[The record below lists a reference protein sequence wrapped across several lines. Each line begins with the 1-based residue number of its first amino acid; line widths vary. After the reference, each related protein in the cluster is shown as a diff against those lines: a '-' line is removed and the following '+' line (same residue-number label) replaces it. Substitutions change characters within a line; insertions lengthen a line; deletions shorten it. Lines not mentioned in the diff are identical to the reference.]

1 MDADAGHW
9 RKLLLQGYFAW
20 QPDVVLIRKE
30 KVAGAVF
37 SVLEKQ
43 FHESL
48 TGTNVL
54 QTAPA
59 GVS

>member
-1 MDADAGHW
+1 VAWTLMHHW
-9 RKLLLQGYFAW
+9 RKLLLQGHFAW

-43 FHESL
+43 FHES
-48 TGTNVL
+48 
-54 QTAPA
+54 
-59 GVS
+59 